1 MKYLRF
7 NPPAEWSSGK
17 YNQHFYGLANLLL
30 TLRSYLDLDS
40 KLKMCEIGSYKG
52 ESTMM
57 FASSGLFD
65 KIHCIDPLSGDEEFN
80 SFINKNWDNVEDEF
94 NTNTRFFNN
103 IKLHKDFS
111 YNISEI
117 FEDKF
122 FDFTYID
129 ASHEY
134 LDVKKDLE
142 LFIPKTKCIIA
153 GHDYQ
158 PEWPG
163 VIKAVNEELGKP
175 DGVFDDHSWLK
186 IL

>member
-7 NPPAEWSSGK
+7 SPPVEWVSHK
-17 YNQHFYGLANLLL
+17 YNQNFYVILNLLL
-30 TLRSYLDLDS
+30 TLRDYLDTDS

-57 FASSGLFD
+57 FAASGLFSE
-65 KIHCIDPLSGDEEFN
+65 IHCIDPLSGDEEFN
-80 SFINKNWDNVEDEF
+80 TFVDEDWNNVNEEF
-94 NTNTRFFNN
+94 LTNTRFFSN
-103 IKLHKDFS
+103 ITLHKDYS
-111 YNISEI
+111 YNAYTN
-117 FEDKF
+117 FEDKY

-134 LDVKKDLE
+134 SDIKKDLE
-142 LFIPKTKCIIA
+142 LFVPKTKSIIA

-175 DGVFDDHSWLK
+175 NGVFDDHSWLK
-186 IL
+186 LL